1 MRKGLLLFLMS
12 VMVWRSRGRRP
23 PNGPRDILGNW
34 CGTVSNYSI
43 TRDTLQVTIRSNNSV
58 RKYKID
64 NFEFTSSVVTVNW
77 RSAKDEEVWTK
88 FSEFSADGLNMV
100 QLSNEAG
107 PAASSAAAERAAH
120 ADRGGTDNVRIQIV
134 IRSRE
139 ND

>member
-12 VMVWRSRGRRP
+12 VMVCAVS
-23 PNGPRDILGNW
+23 GPATAEMGLRDILGNW

-43 TRDTLQVTIRSNNSV
+43 TRDTLQVTILSNNSV

-107 PAASSAAAERAAH
+107 PR
-120 ADRGGTDNVRIQIV
+120 
-134 IRSRE
+134 RE
-139 ND
+139 FRRC

>member
-1 MRKGLLLFLMS
+1 
-12 VMVWRSRGRRP
+12 VRSRGRPRP
-23 PNGPRDILGNW
+23 KWACATFSGIGAAPSATTASP
-34 CGTVSNYSI
+34 
-43 TRDTLQVTIRSNNSV
+43 RDTLQVTILSNNSV

-107 PAASSAAAERAAH
+107 PR
-120 ADRGGTDNVRIQIV
+120 
-134 IRSRE
+134 RE
-139 ND
+139 FRRC